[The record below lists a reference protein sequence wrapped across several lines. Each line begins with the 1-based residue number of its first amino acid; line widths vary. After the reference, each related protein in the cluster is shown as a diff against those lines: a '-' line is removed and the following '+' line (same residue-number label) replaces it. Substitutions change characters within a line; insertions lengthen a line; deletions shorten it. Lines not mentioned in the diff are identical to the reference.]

1 MSTFN
6 SVSDTRTAIDTG
18 FTYADYASE
27 MNGVFSALYGT
38 AGTLSSSEPIVV
50 SSGATRI
57 DATWADGTMLSADI
71 ASVRG
76 SSVTVNHIAI
86 EATDVW
92 LEGYGSLKV
101 SASAGAFSTAS
112 LTRVGFGNDQVA
124 EVWTGKLTVDPG
136 SGSMSGKISTMT
148 LAWSIDD
155 PMTAAFEWQYV
166 MLKGN
171 AGITSSGALTGKVTG
186 VEWGTA
192 TSASLHDADLSYTVA
207 GSMGGLKLDA
217 NALFTAIESDG
228 FSALAAGLYSGNDVI
243 NGTAAGDY
251 LDASTGNDKVYG
263 NGGDDEIYG
272 GLGNDQLFGGAG
284 DDFISGGAGN
294 DKIVDTEGNNTIID
308 LEGNAQVTT
317 GSGNDFIE
325 TGAGNDKIVAGDG
338 DNVVLAGNGNNNVT
352 TGSGADYVVAGTG
365 NDKIVTG
372 GGADFIDGGAGRDD
386 IRAGDG
392 DDVLVGGAGADKLF
406 GGAGSD
412 RFMFD
417 NLATGGFDTIMD
429 FDATDILSFDGSV
442 FTSLAGGITE
452 ENFVV
457 GTAAADADDFLVF
470 NARGGK
476 LYYDADGSGPGAAVQ
491 IAVVKGATADLSFD
505 NFAVIV

>member
-6 SVSDTRTAIDTG
+6 NVNDTRAVIDTG

-27 MNGVFSALYGT
+27 MSDVFSALYRTTGT
-38 AGTLSSSEPIVV
+38 ISSSAPIAV
-50 SSGATRI
+50 SSGPTRI

-71 ASVRG
+71 ASMRG
-76 SSVTVNHIAI
+76 NSVTVNHIAI

-92 LEGYGSLKV
+92 AEGYGSLKI
-101 SASAGAFSTAS
+101 SANTGAFSTAS
-112 LTRVGFGNDQVA
+112 LSRVGFGNDQVA
-124 EVWTGKLTVDPG
+124 EVWTGKLTVDPN
-136 SGSMSGKISTMT
+136 SGAVSGKINTMT

-155 PMTAAFEWQYV
+155 PATAAFEWQYV
-166 MLKGN
+166 LLRGN
-171 AGITSSGALTGKVTG
+171 AGLTSSGALTGKVTG
-186 VEWGTA
+186 MEWGTA
-192 TSASLHDADLSYTVA
+192 TSASLHDADLSYAVA
-207 GSMGGLKLDA
+207 GSMGGLKFDA
-217 NALFTAIESDG
+217 NSLFTAIERDG

-243 NGTAAGDY
+243 NGTSADDY
-251 LDASTGNDKVYG
+251 LDASLGNDKVYG

-294 DKIVDTEGNNTIID
+294 DKIVDTEGNNTIVD

-325 TGAGNDKIVAGDG
+325 TGA
-338 DNVVLAGNGNNNVT
+338 
-352 TGSGADYVVAGTG
+352 G

-392 DDVLVGGAGADKLF
+392 DDVLAGGVGADKLF

-412 RFMFD
+412 RFVFD

-429 FDATDILSFDGSV
+429 FDSTDAFLLDAGV
-442 FTSLAGGITE
+442 FTSLAGGVTE

-457 GTAAADADDFLVF
+457 GRAAVEADDFLVF
-470 NARGGK
+470 DPRGGK
-476 LYYDADGSGPGAAVQ
+476 LYYDADGSGAGGAVQ
-491 IAVVKGATADLSFD
+491 IAVIKVGIADLSYDDFG
-505 NFAVIV
+505 VIV